1 MNTKKKIVTIIAA
14 TAAIAFT
21 TAPLTATIANAAH
34 KVKCY
39 GVNSCKGKSK
49 CKTAQNG
56 CKGKNSCKG
65 KGYLMK
71 TEKDCKKMG
80 GSATE
85 PSADSDN
92 MSNTSTTSTQSTGS
106 GQ

>member
-1 MNTKKKIVTIIAA
+1 MDAKKKIATIIAA
-14 TAAIAFT
+14 TAAITFI

-49 CKTAQNG
+49 CKTAQNA

-65 KGYLMK
+65 KGVVMK
-71 TEKDCKKMG
+71 TEKECKKLG
-80 GSATE
+80 GSTTE
-85 PSADSDN
+85 PTSSDSA
-92 MSNTSTTSTQSTGS
+92 TTSSSTDTSSS
-106 GQ
+106 GN